1 MEGISL
7 ADLYKFDE
15 IYWVPQ
21 DKSEAQLAESPAV
34 SEVSAVDETIA
45 SVKPKVSTPWVVVG
59 QIAEAELSRLK
70 LIFSA
75 PPLVLGSAE
84 WSVYTPLDEEPN
96 FTDFLKETS
105 AQRYIF
111 IGQQP
116 ALWQSELPT
125 TEIVS
130 IESKLVYFF
139 PRYISS
145 LTDAE
150 KTLKMAFWNALK
162 ELKG

>member
-1 MEGISL
+1 MEGVSL

-21 DKSEAQLAESPAV
+21 DKTEAQLAESPTV
-34 SEVSAVDETIA
+34 EVAADTIA
-45 SVKPKVSTPWVVVG
+45 EVKPKVSTPWVVVG
-59 QIAEAELSRLK
+59 QIVEAELSRLK

-75 PPLVLGSAE
+75 PPLVLGPAD
-84 WSVYTPLDEEPN
+84 WSIYTPSEDEPSL
-96 FTDFLKETS
+96 TQFLKETS
-105 AQRYIF
+105 AKRYIF

-116 ALWQSELPT
+116 AQWQGELPT
-125 TEIVS
+125 TEIDK

-150 KTLKMAFWNALK
+150 KKLKMEFWNALK
-162 ELKG
+162 ELKA

>member
-1 MEGISL
+1 MEEVSL

-21 DKSEAQLAESPAV
+21 DKTEAQLEESPTV
-34 SEVSAVDETIA
+34 EVAADTIA
-45 SVKPKVSTPWVVVG
+45 EVKPKVSTPWVVVG

-75 PPLVLGSAE
+75 PPLVLGPAD
-84 WSVYTPLDEEPN
+84 WSIYTPSEDEPSLSQ
-96 FTDFLKETS
+96 FLKETS
-105 AQRYIF
+105 ARRYIF

-116 ALWQSELPT
+116 AQWQGELPT
-125 TEIVS
+125 TEIDK

-150 KTLKMAFWNALK
+150 KKLKMEFWNALK
-162 ELKG
+162 EMKG

>member
-1 MEGISL
+1 MEGVSL

-21 DKSEAQLAESPAV
+21 DKTEAQLAESPTF
-34 SEVSAVDETIA
+34 EVAADTIA
-45 SVKPKVSTPWVVVG
+45 EVKPKIATPWVVVG

-75 PPLVLGSAE
+75 PPLVLGPAD
-84 WSVYTPLDEEPN
+84 WSIYTPSEDEPS
-96 FTDFLKETS
+96 FTEFLKETS
-105 AQRYIF
+105 ASRYIF

-116 ALWQSELPT
+116 AIWQAELPT
-125 TEIVS
+125 TEIDK

-150 KTLKMAFWNALK
+150 KKLKMEFWNALK
-162 ELKG
+162 ELKA

>member
-1 MEGISL
+1 MEGVSL

-21 DKSEAQLAESPAV
+21 DKTEAQLAESPTV
-34 SEVSAVDETIA
+34 EVAADTIA
-45 SVKPKVSTPWVVVG
+45 EVKPKIATPWVVVG

-75 PPLVLGSAE
+75 PPLVLGPAD
-84 WSVYTPLDEEPN
+84 WSIYTPSEDEPS
-96 FTDFLKETS
+96 FTEFLKETS
-105 AQRYIF
+105 ASRYIF

-116 ALWQSELPT
+116 AIWQAELPT
-125 TEIVS
+125 TEIDK

-150 KTLKMAFWNALK
+150 KKLKMEFWNALK
-162 ELKG
+162 ELKA

>member
-21 DKSEAQLAESPAV
+21 DKSESQLAESPAV
-34 SEVSAVDETIA
+34 EVVADTIA
-45 SVKPKVSTPWVVVG
+45 EVTPKVSTPWVVVG
-59 QIAEAELSRLK
+59 QIAETELSRLK

-75 PPLVLGSAE
+75 PPLVLGPAD
-84 WSVYTPLDEEPN
+84 WSVYTPSDEEPS
-96 FTDFLKETS
+96 FTEFLKETS
-105 AQRYIF
+105 AKRYIF

-116 ALWQSELPT
+116 AVWQGELPT
-125 TEIVS
+125 TEIDT

-162 ELKG
+162 EMKA

>member
-1 MEGISL
+1 MEGVSL

-21 DKSEAQLAESPAV
+21 DKTEAQLAESPTV
-34 SEVSAVDETIA
+34 EVAADTIA
-45 SVKPKVSTPWVVVG
+45 VVKPKVSTPWVVVG

-75 PPLVLGSAE
+75 PPLVLGPAD
-84 WSVYTPLDEEPN
+84 WSIYTPSEDEPSLSQ
-96 FTDFLKETS
+96 FLKETS

-116 ALWQSELPT
+116 AQWQGELPT
-125 TEIVS
+125 TEIDK
-130 IESKLVYFF
+130 IESKFVYFF

-150 KTLKMAFWNALK
+150 KKLKMEFWNALK
-162 ELKG
+162 EMKG

>member
-1 MEGISL
+1 MEGVSL

-21 DKSEAQLAESPAV
+21 DKTEAQLAESPTV
-34 SEVSAVDETIA
+34 EVAADTIA
-45 SVKPKVSTPWVVVG
+45 EVKPKVSTPWVVVG

-75 PPLVLGSAE
+75 PPLVLGPAD
-84 WSVYTPLDEEPN
+84 WSIYTPSEDEPSLSQ
-96 FTDFLKETS
+96 FLKETS

-116 ALWQSELPT
+116 AQWQGELPT
-125 TEIVS
+125 TEIDK
-130 IESKLVYFF
+130 IESKFVYFF

-150 KTLKMAFWNALK
+150 KKLKMEFWNALK
-162 ELKG
+162 EMKG

>member
-1 MEGISL
+1 MEGISV

-34 SEVSAVDETIA
+34 EVASDKIA
-45 SVKPKVSTPWVVVG
+45 EVKPKVSTPWVVVG
-59 QIAEAELSRLK
+59 QISETELSRLK

-75 PPLVLGSAE
+75 PPLLLGPSD
-84 WSVYTPLDEEPN
+84 WSVYTPSDEEPS
-96 FTDFLKETS
+96 FTEFLKETS
-105 AQRYIF
+105 AKRYIF

-116 ALWQSELPT
+116 AVWQGELPT
-125 TEIVS
+125 TEIDT

-162 ELKG
+162 EMKG

>member
-1 MEGISL
+1 MEGVSL

-21 DKSEAQLAESPAV
+21 DKTEAQLAESPAV
-34 SEVSAVDETIA
+34 EVTSDTIA
-45 SVKPKVSTPWVVVG
+45 EVKPKIATPWVVVG
-59 QIAEAELSRLK
+59 QIAETELSRLK

-75 PPLVLGSAE
+75 PPLVLGPMD
-84 WSVYTPLDEEPN
+84 WSIYTPSEDEPS
-96 FTDFLKETS
+96 FTEFLKETS
-105 AQRYIF
+105 ASRYIF

-116 ALWQSELPT
+116 AIWQAELPT
-125 TEIVS
+125 TEIDK

-150 KTLKMAFWNALK
+150 KKLKMEFWNALK
-162 ELKG
+162 ELKA

>member
-1 MEGISL
+1 MEGVSL

-21 DKSEAQLAESPAV
+21 DKTEAQLAESPTI
-34 SEVSAVDETIA
+34 EVAADTIA
-45 SVKPKVSTPWVVVG
+45 EVKPKIATPWVVVG

-75 PPLVLGSAE
+75 PPLVLGPAD
-84 WSVYTPLDEEPN
+84 WSIYTPSEDEPS
-96 FTDFLKETS
+96 FTEFLKETS
-105 AQRYIF
+105 ASRYIF

-116 ALWQSELPT
+116 AIWQAELPT
-125 TEIVS
+125 TEIDK

-150 KTLKMAFWNALK
+150 KKLKMEFWNALK
-162 ELKG
+162 EMKG

>member
-1 MEGISL
+1 MEGVSL

-21 DKSEAQLAESPAV
+21 DKTETQLAETPVLVQEEES
-34 SEVSAVDETIA
+34 IA
-45 SVKPKVSTPWVVVG
+45 AVKPKIATPWVVVG

-75 PPLVLGSAE
+75 PPLVVGPTE
-84 WSVYTPLDEEPN
+84 WSVYTPSEDEPSLSE
-96 FTDFLKETS
+96 FLKETS

-116 ALWQSELPT
+116 SAWQGELPT
-125 TEIVS
+125 TEIEK
-130 IESKLVYFF
+130 IESKIVYFF

-162 ELKG
+162 QIKE

>member
-1 MEGISL
+1 MEGISV

-34 SEVSAVDETIA
+34 EVASDTIA
-45 SVKPKVSTPWVVVG
+45 EVKPKISTPWVVVG
-59 QIAEAELSRLK
+59 QIAEAELARLK

-75 PPLVLGSAE
+75 PPLVLGPAD
-84 WSVYTPLDEEPN
+84 WSVYTPSDEEPS
-96 FTDFLKETS
+96 FTEFLKETS
-105 AQRYIF
+105 AKRYIF

-116 ALWQSELPT
+116 AVWQGELPT
-125 TEIVS
+125 TEIDT

-162 ELKG
+162 EMKG

>member
-1 MEGISL
+1 MEGVSL

-21 DKSEAQLAESPAV
+21 DKTESQLAETPDIVQEEESIAV
-34 SEVSAVDETIA
+34 
-45 SVKPKVSTPWVVVG
+45 VKPKISTPWVVVG

-75 PPLVLGSAE
+75 PPLVLGPTD
-84 WSVYTPLDEEPN
+84 WSVYTPSEEEPSL
-96 FTDFLKETS
+96 TEFLKETS

-116 ALWQSELPT
+116 AAWQGELPT
-125 TEIVS
+125 TEIDT

-145 LTDAE
+145 LTDTE

-162 ELKG
+162 EMKG

>member
-1 MEGISL
+1 MEGVSL

-21 DKSEAQLAESPAV
+21 DKTEAQLAESPTV
-34 SEVSAVDETIA
+34 EVAADTIA
-45 SVKPKVSTPWVVVG
+45 EVKPKVSTPWVVVG

-75 PPLVLGSAE
+75 PPLVLGPSD
-84 WSVYTPLDEEPN
+84 WSIYTPSEDEPSLSQ
-96 FTDFLKETS
+96 FLKETS
-105 AQRYIF
+105 AKRYIF

-116 ALWQSELPT
+116 AQWQGELPT
-125 TEIVS
+125 TEIDK
-130 IESKLVYFF
+130 IESKFVYFF

-150 KTLKMAFWNALK
+150 KKLKMEFWNALK
-162 ELKG
+162 EMKG

>member
-21 DKSEAQLAESPAV
+21 DKSEAQLAESPAINIV
-34 SEVSAVDETIA
+34 EEAIA
-45 SVKPKVSTPWVVVG
+45 AVKPKIATSWVVVG
-59 QIAEAELSRLK
+59 QIPEAELSRLQ

-75 PPLVLGSAE
+75 PPLVLGPKD
-84 WSVYTPLDEEPN
+84 WSVYTPSEEEPS
-96 FTDFLKETS
+96 FTEFLKETTAS
-105 AQRYIF
+105 RYIF

-116 ALWQSELPT
+116 AVWQGELPT
-125 TEIVS
+125 TEIDK

-162 ELKG
+162 EMKG

>member
-1 MEGISL
+1 MEGVFL

-21 DKSEAQLAESPAV
+21 DKTESQLAVAPAN
-34 SEVSAVDETIA
+34 EVASDTIA
-45 SVKPKVSTPWVVVG
+45 EVKPKISTPWVVVG

-75 PPLVLGSAE
+75 PPLVLGPTE
-84 WSVYTPLDEEPN
+84 WSVYTPSEDEPSLSE
-96 FTDFLKETS
+96 FLKETS

-116 ALWQSELPT
+116 AAWQGELPT
-125 TEIVS
+125 TEIEK

-145 LTDAE
+145 LTDVE

-162 ELKG
+162 EMKA

>member
-1 MEGISL
+1 MEGVSL

-21 DKSEAQLAESPAV
+21 DKTEAQLAESPAV
-34 SEVSAVDETIA
+34 EVTSDTIA
-45 SVKPKVSTPWVVVG
+45 EVKPKIATPWVVVG

-75 PPLVLGSAE
+75 PPLVLGPMD
-84 WSVYTPLDEEPN
+84 WSIYTPSEDEPS
-96 FTDFLKETS
+96 FTEFLKETS
-105 AQRYIF
+105 ASRYIF

-116 ALWQSELPT
+116 AIWQAELPT
-125 TEIVS
+125 TEIDK

-150 KTLKMAFWNALK
+150 KKLKMEFWNALK
-162 ELKG
+162 ELKA

>member
-1 MEGISL
+1 MEGVSL

-21 DKSEAQLAESPAV
+21 DKTEAQLAESPTV
-34 SEVSAVDETIA
+34 EVAADTIA
-45 SVKPKVSTPWVVVG
+45 EVKPKVSTPWVVVG

-75 PPLVLGSAE
+75 PPLVLGPSD
-84 WSVYTPLDEEPN
+84 WSIYTPSDDEPSFSN
-96 FTDFLKETS
+96 FLKETS
-105 AQRYIF
+105 AKRYIF

-116 ALWQSELPT
+116 AQWQGELPT
-125 TEIVS
+125 TEIDK
-130 IESKLVYFF
+130 IESKFVYFF

-150 KTLKMAFWNALK
+150 KKLKMEFWNALK
-162 ELKG
+162 ELKA

>member
-1 MEGISL
+1 MEGVSL

-21 DKSEAQLAESPAV
+21 DKTESQLAETPAL
-34 SEVSAVDETIA
+34 EVASDTIA
-45 SVKPKVSTPWVVVG
+45 AVKPKIATPWVVVG
-59 QIAEAELSRLK
+59 QIAEAELARLK

-75 PPLVLGSAE
+75 PPLVLGPSE
-84 WSVYTPLDEEPN
+84 WSVYTPSEEEPS
-96 FTDFLKETS
+96 FTEFLKETS

-116 ALWQSELPT
+116 AVWQGELPT
-125 TEIVS
+125 TEIEK
-130 IESKLVYFF
+130 IESKFVYFF

-162 ELKG
+162 EMKA

>member
-1 MEGISL
+1 MEGVSL

-21 DKSEAQLAESPAV
+21 DKTEAQLAESPTI
-34 SEVSAVDETIA
+34 EVAADTIA
-45 SVKPKVSTPWVVVG
+45 EVKPKIATPWVVVG

-75 PPLVLGSAE
+75 PPLVLGPAD
-84 WSVYTPLDEEPN
+84 WSIYTPSEDEPS
-96 FTDFLKETS
+96 FTEFLKETIAS
-105 AQRYIF
+105 RYIF

-116 ALWQSELPT
+116 AIWQAELPT
-125 TEIVS
+125 TEIDK

-150 KTLKMAFWNALK
+150 KKLKMEFWNALK
-162 ELKG
+162 QIKE

>member
-1 MEGISL
+1 MEGVSL

-21 DKSEAQLAESPAV
+21 DKTESQLAESPAI
-34 SEVSAVDETIA
+34 EVASDTIA
-45 SVKPKVSTPWVVVG
+45 AAKPKISTPWVVVG
-59 QIAEAELSRLK
+59 TIAEAESARLK

-75 PPLVLGSAE
+75 PPLVLTPSD
-84 WSVYTPLDEEPN
+84 WSIYTPSEEEPSLSE
-96 FTDFLKETS
+96 FLKETS

-116 ALWQSELPT
+116 AAWQGELPT
-125 TEIVS
+125 TEIEK
-130 IESKLVYFF
+130 IESKIVYFF

-162 ELKG
+162 QIKEYR

>member
-1 MEGISL
+1 MEGVSL

-21 DKSEAQLAESPAV
+21 DKSEAQLAESPTV
-34 SEVSAVDETIA
+34 EVAADTIA
-45 SVKPKVSTPWVVVG
+45 EVKPKVSTPWVVVG

-75 PPLVLGSAE
+75 PPLVLGPAD
-84 WSVYTPLDEEPN
+84 WSIYTPSEDEPSFSN
-96 FTDFLKETS
+96 FLKETS
-105 AQRYIF
+105 AKRYIF

-116 ALWQSELPT
+116 AQWQGELPT
-125 TEIVS
+125 TEIDK

-150 KTLKMAFWNALK
+150 KKLKMEFWNALK
-162 ELKG
+162 ELKA

>member
-1 MEGISL
+1 MEGVSL

-21 DKSEAQLAESPAV
+21 DKTEAQLAESPTV
-34 SEVSAVDETIA
+34 EVAADTIA
-45 SVKPKVSTPWVVVG
+45 EVKPKVSTPWVVVG

-75 PPLVLGSAE
+75 PPLVLRPSD
-84 WSVYTPLDEEPN
+84 WSIYTPSDDEPSFSN
-96 FTDFLKETS
+96 FLKETS
-105 AQRYIF
+105 AKRYIF

-116 ALWQSELPT
+116 AQWQGELPT
-125 TEIVS
+125 TEIDK
-130 IESKLVYFF
+130 IESKFVYFF

-150 KTLKMAFWNALK
+150 KKLKMEFWNALK
-162 ELKG
+162 ELKA

>member
-7 ADLYKFDE
+7 ANFYKFDE

-21 DKSEAQLAESPAV
+21 DKSEAQLAELPAI
-34 SEVSAVDETIA
+34 EVASDTIA
-45 SVKPKVSTPWVVVG
+45 EVKPKVSTPWVVVG
-59 QIAEAELSRLK
+59 QIAETELARLK

-75 PPLVLGSAE
+75 PPLVLGPAD
-84 WSVYTPLDEEPN
+84 WSVYTPTDEEPS
-96 FTDFLKETS
+96 FTEFLKDTS

-116 ALWQSELPT
+116 AVWQGELPT
-125 TEIVS
+125 TEIDK

-162 ELKG
+162 EMKA

>member
-1 MEGISL
+1 MEGVSL

-21 DKSEAQLAESPAV
+21 DKTESQLAETPALV
-34 SEVSAVDETIA
+34 QEESISA
-45 SVKPKVSTPWVVVG
+45 VKPKISTPWVVVG
-59 QIAEAELSRLK
+59 QIAEAELARLK

-75 PPLVLGSAE
+75 PPLVLGPSD
-84 WSVYTPLDEEPN
+84 WSVYTPSEEEPS
-96 FTDFLKETS
+96 FSQFLKETS

-116 ALWQSELPT
+116 AAWQGELPT
-125 TEIVS
+125 TEIDK

-162 ELKG
+162 EMKG

>member
-1 MEGISL
+1 MEGVSL

-21 DKSEAQLAESPAV
+21 DKTESQLAETPIDNI
-34 SEVSAVDETIA
+34 EKETIA
-45 SVKPKVSTPWVVVG
+45 AVKPKVSTPWVVVG
-59 QIAEAELSRLK
+59 TIAEAESARLK

-75 PPLVLGSAE
+75 PPLVLGPTE
-84 WSVYTPLDEEPN
+84 WSVYTPSEEEPSL
-96 FTDFLKETS
+96 TEFLKETS

-116 ALWQSELPT
+116 ASWQGELPT
-125 TEIVS
+125 TEIDK

-145 LTDAE
+145 LTDTE

-162 ELKG
+162 EMKA

>member
-1 MEGISL
+1 MEGISV

-34 SEVSAVDETIA
+34 EVVADTIA
-45 SVKPKVSTPWVVVG
+45 EVKPKISTPWVVVG
-59 QIAEAELSRLK
+59 QIAEAELARLK

-75 PPLVLGSAE
+75 PPLVLGPAE
-84 WSVYTPLDEEPN
+84 WSVYTPTDEEPS
-96 FTDFLKETS
+96 FTEFLKETS

-116 ALWQSELPT
+116 AVWQGELPT
-125 TEIVS
+125 TEIEKM
-130 IESKLVYFF
+130 ESKLVYFF

-162 ELKG
+162 EMKE

>member
-1 MEGISL
+1 MEGVSL

-21 DKSEAQLAESPAV
+21 DKTEAQLAESPTF
-34 SEVSAVDETIA
+34 EVAADTIA
-45 SVKPKVSTPWVVVG
+45 EVKPKIATPWVVVG

-75 PPLVLGSAE
+75 PPLVLGPAD
-84 WSVYTPLDEEPN
+84 WSIYTPSEDEPS
-96 FTDFLKETS
+96 FTEFLKETS
-105 AQRYIF
+105 ASRYIF

-116 ALWQSELPT
+116 AIWQAELPT
-125 TEIVS
+125 TEIDK

-150 KTLKMAFWNALK
+150 KKLKMEFWNALK
-162 ELKG
+162 EMKG

>member
-1 MEGISL
+1 L
-7 ADLYKFDE
+7 
-15 IYWVPQ
+15 
-21 DKSEAQLAESPAV
+21 
-34 SEVSAVDETIA
+34 EVTPDTIA
-45 SVKPKVSTPWVVVG
+45 AIKPKIDTPWVVVG

-75 PPLVLGSAE
+75 PPLVLGPAE
-84 WSVYTPLDEEPN
+84 WSVYTPTDEEPS
-96 FTDFLKETS
+96 FTEFLKETS

-116 ALWQSELPT
+116 AVWQGELPT
-125 TEIVS
+125 TEIEK

-162 ELKG
+162 ELKA

>member
-1 MEGISL
+1 MEGVSL

-21 DKSEAQLAESPAV
+21 DKTESQLAEAPTLETAS
-34 SEVSAVDETIA
+34 DTIA
-45 SVKPKVSTPWVVVG
+45 EVKPKISTPWVVVG

-75 PPLVLGSAE
+75 PPLVLGPTE
-84 WSVYTPLDEEPN
+84 WSVYTPSEEEPSLSE
-96 FTDFLKETS
+96 FLKETS

-116 ALWQSELPT
+116 ASWQGELST
-125 TEIVS
+125 TEIDK
-130 IESKLVYFF
+130 IESKLIYFF

-162 ELKG
+162 EMKG

>member
-1 MEGISL
+1 MEGVSL

-21 DKSEAQLAESPAV
+21 DKTEAQLAETPAI
-34 SEVSAVDETIA
+34 EVAADTIA
-45 SVKPKVSTPWVVVG
+45 EVKPKIATPWVVVG

-75 PPLVLGSAE
+75 PPLVLGPAD
-84 WSVYTPLDEEPN
+84 WSIYTPSEDEPS
-96 FTDFLKETS
+96 FTEFLKETS
-105 AQRYIF
+105 ASRYIF

-116 ALWQSELPT
+116 AIWQAELPT
-125 TEIVS
+125 TEIDK

-150 KTLKMAFWNALK
+150 KKLKMEFWNALK
-162 ELKG
+162 QIKE

>member
-1 MEGISL
+1 MEGVYL

-21 DKSEAQLAESPAV
+21 DKTESQRAETPALVQEAES
-34 SEVSAVDETIA
+34 IA
-45 SVKPKVSTPWVVVG
+45 AVKPKISTPWVVLG

-75 PPLVLGSAE
+75 PPLVLGPTE
-84 WSVYTPLDEEPN
+84 WSVYTPSEDEPSLSE
-96 FTDFLKETS
+96 FLKETS

-116 ALWQSELPT
+116 AAWQGELPT
-125 TEIVS
+125 TEIEK
-130 IESKLVYFF
+130 IESKVVYFF

-162 ELKG
+162 EMKG

>member
-1 MEGISL
+1 MEGVSL

-21 DKSEAQLAESPAV
+21 DKTESQLAETPIANI
-34 SEVSAVDETIA
+34 EEETIA
-45 SVKPKVSTPWVVVG
+45 AVKPKVFTPWVVVG
-59 QIAEAELSRLK
+59 TIAEAESARLK

-75 PPLVLGSAE
+75 PPLVLGPAE
-84 WSVYTPLDEEPN
+84 WSVYTPSEEEPSLSE
-96 FTDFLKETS
+96 FLKETS

-116 ALWQSELPT
+116 AAWQGELPT
-125 TEIVS
+125 TEIDK

-145 LTDAE
+145 LTDTE

-162 ELKG
+162 EMKG

>member
-21 DKSEAQLAESPAV
+21 DKSEAQLAESPAI
-34 SEVSAVDETIA
+34 EVASDKIA
-45 SVKPKVSTPWVVVG
+45 EVKPKVSTPWVVVG
-59 QIAEAELSRLK
+59 QIAETELSRLK

-75 PPLVLGSAE
+75 PPLVLGPTE
-84 WSVYTPLDEEPN
+84 WSVYTPSEEEPSLSE
-96 FTDFLKETS
+96 FLKETS

-116 ALWQSELPT
+116 AAWQGELPT
-125 TEIVS
+125 TEIDK

-162 ELKG
+162 EMKG

>member
-1 MEGISL
+1 MEGVSL

-21 DKSEAQLAESPAV
+21 DKTEAQLAESPTI
-34 SEVSAVDETIA
+34 EVAADTIA
-45 SVKPKVSTPWVVVG
+45 EVKPKIATPWVVVG

-75 PPLVLGSAE
+75 PPLVLGPAD
-84 WSVYTPLDEEPN
+84 WSIYTPSEDEPS
-96 FTDFLKETS
+96 FTEFLKETS
-105 AQRYIF
+105 ASRYIF

-116 ALWQSELPT
+116 AIWQAELPT
-125 TEIVS
+125 TEIDK

-150 KTLKMAFWNALK
+150 KKLKMEFWNALK
-162 ELKG
+162 ELKA

>member
-1 MEGISL
+1 MEGISV

-21 DKSEAQLAESPAV
+21 DKSEAQLAESPLIVIEA
-34 SEVSAVDETIA
+34 ETIA
-45 SVKPKVSTPWVVVG
+45 AVKPKVSTPWVVVG

-75 PPLVLGSAE
+75 PPLVLGPAD
-84 WSVYTPLDEEPN
+84 WSVYTPSDDESSFSE
-96 FTDFLKETS
+96 FLKETS
-105 AQRYIF
+105 AKRYIF

-116 ALWQSELPT
+116 AVWQGELPT
-125 TEIVS
+125 TEIDT

-162 ELKG
+162 EMKE

>member
-1 MEGISL
+1 MEGVSL

-21 DKSEAQLAESPAV
+21 DKTEAQLAESPTV
-34 SEVSAVDETIA
+34 EVAADTIA
-45 SVKPKVSTPWVVVG
+45 EVKPKVSTPWVVVG

-75 PPLVLGSAE
+75 PPLVLGPAD
-84 WSVYTPLDEEPN
+84 WSIYTPSEDEPSLSQ
-96 FTDFLKETS
+96 FLKETS

-116 ALWQSELPT
+116 AQWQGELPT
-125 TEIVS
+125 TEIDK

-150 KTLKMAFWNALK
+150 KKLKMEFWNALK
-162 ELKG
+162 EMKG